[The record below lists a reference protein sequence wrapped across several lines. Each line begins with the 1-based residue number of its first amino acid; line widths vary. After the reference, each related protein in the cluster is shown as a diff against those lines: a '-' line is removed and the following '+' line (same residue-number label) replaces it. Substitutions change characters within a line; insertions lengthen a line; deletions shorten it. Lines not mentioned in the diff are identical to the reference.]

1 MPGRR
6 HVGWPEP
13 LSSGDHRISRRQAV
27 ATLAIL
33 GALSALPARSRAAS
47 GEVRFGLTPVFLSS
61 DLELLTQ
68 LRAYLAGALER
79 PVTLVTRRTYQEIT
93 ALLLSGQLDA
103 AWICGYPF
111 IQYRDRL
118 SLVAVPVWRGK
129 PLYQSY
135 LIVDRARAVTDLKEL
150 RSDIHAFSDPDSN
163 SGHLVT
169 QAALAELRETPESFF
184 GKTFFTYSHRNVVR
198 AVASGLAA
206 SGSVDGYVWEVM
218 SDLEPDLTGKTRV
231 VRKSEWLGFP
241 PVACAK
247 AAEHTALAAEIRQA
261 LVAMGEDP
269 AGRKVLD
276 LLRLD
281 GFTPGDAGLFD
292 GIAHNYDLVR
302 SLG

>member
-1 MPGRR
+1 MPRHRLPGRPASPPGGATAIR
-6 HVGWPEP
+6 
-13 LSSGDHRISRRQAV
+13 RRQA
-27 ATLAIL
+27 LAAMAGA
-33 GALSALPARSRAAS
+33 GALGLLAPPSLGSAR
-47 GEVRFGLTPVFLSS
+47 EVRFGLTPVFLSS

-68 LRAYLAGALER
+68 LKTYLSGALDR
-79 PVTLVTRRTYQEIT
+79 PVALVTRRTYQEIT
-93 ALLLSGQLDA
+93 ALLLSGRLDA

-118 SLVAVPVWRGK
+118 SLVAVPVWRGR

-135 LIVDRARAVTDLKEL
+135 LIVDRGRAVEGIEDL
-150 RSDIHAFSDPDSN
+150 RGDIHAFSDPDSN

-169 QAALAELRETPESFF
+169 QAALAALGEIPDRFF

-198 AVASGLAA
+198 AVASGLAQ

-218 SDLEPDLTGKTRV
+218 SELEPELTGRTKV

-241 PVACAK
+241 PIACART
-247 AAEHTALAAEIRQA
+247 AERSELVADIRRA
-261 LVAMGEDP
+261 LVAMAEDQR
-269 AGRKVLD
+269 GRKVLD

-281 GFTPGDAGLFD
+281 RFTPGDADLFD
-292 GIAHNYDLVR
+292 GIADNYQLVR